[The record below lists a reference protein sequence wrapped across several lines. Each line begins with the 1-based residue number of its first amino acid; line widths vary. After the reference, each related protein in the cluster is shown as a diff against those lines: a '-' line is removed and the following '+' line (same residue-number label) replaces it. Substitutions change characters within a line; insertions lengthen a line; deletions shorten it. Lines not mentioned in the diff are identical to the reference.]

1 MPSQHPDPP
10 PPADRSHWQTLK
22 DLLPELWPD
31 DERALR
37 GRVVAAIVCLVL
49 AKVAIVLVPL
59 LYKQAVDGLTAYTE
73 ADVDLRSE
81 LLLPLWVILAYGAG
95 RVLSL
100 TFQEL
105 RDFFFARVGQRAVR
119 RAGLRTFQHLHA
131 LSLRFHLERQTG
143 GLSRVIE
150 RGTKAIETLLNFAL
164 FSILPTF
171 VELGLTSAILWWLY
185 GWEVAAITFVTVG
198 IYIVYTYRVTEWRL
212 RLRRAMNESDQR
224 ANTRAID
231 ALLNYETVKYFT
243 AESRESARLE
253 EGLRAYERAA
263 TASKTSLSLL
273 NIGQAIIIGFG
284 VTGLMLVA
292 AVRVQAGT
300 MTVGDF
306 VAVNAYMM
314 QLAQPLNFI
323 GFVYREIKQALV
335 DMETMY
341 TLLRV
346 EQEITDPPGAPALK
360 VSGGRVAF
368 ESVGFSYSPDRP
380 ILKGVSFAIEPG
392 QTVAVVGSSGAG
404 KSTLSRLLFRF
415 YDVDEGAVRIDGQ
428 DIRDVSQT
436 SLRAA
441 IGIVPQDTV
450 LFNDTLAY
458 NIAYGRPEA
467 TRAEIEEA
475 ARIASLDAFV
485 DSLPEGYETTVGERG
500 LKLSGGEKQRV
511 AIARMVL
518 KRPAIIV
525 FDEATSA
532 LDSKTEQEILAAL
545 RAVSQGRTTLVIAHR
560 LSTVVDADEIVVLD
574 AGRIAERGTH
584 NELLARDRLY
594 AAMWRRQAEGAE
606 LNGQGVVA
614 EEASATPER

>member
-1 MPSQHPDPP
+1 MSLDPAT
-10 PPADRSHWQTLK
+10 PPAGDDHRSHWQTLK

-31 DERALR
+31 DERDLR
-37 GRVVAAIVCLVL
+37 WRVVAAMVCLL
-49 AKVAIVLVPL
+49 AAKVAIVLVPL
-59 LYKQAVDGLTAYTE
+59 LYKQAVDALTAYAETGPE
-73 ADVDLRSE
+73 LRGE

-105 RDFFFARVGQRAVR
+105 RDFFFARVGQRAIR
-119 RAGLRTFQHLHA
+119 RAGLRTFRHLHA

-150 RGTKAIETLLNFAL
+150 RGTKAIDTLLSFAL

-171 VELGLTSAILWWLY
+171 LELGLTSAILWWLY
-185 GWEVAAITFVTVG
+185 GWEVAAITFVTVSV
-198 IYIVYTYRVTEWRL
+198 YIAYTYRITEWRL
-212 RLRRAMNESDQR
+212 RLRRVMNESDQR

-231 ALLNYETVKYFT
+231 SLLNYETVKYFT
-243 AESRESARLE
+243 AEGREAARLE

-273 NIGQAIIIGFG
+273 NIGQAAIIGVG
-284 VTGLMLVA
+284 VTSLMVLA
-292 AVRVQAGT
+292 AMRVQAGT

-314 QLAQPLNFI
+314 QLAQPLNFF
-323 GFVYREIKQALV
+323 GFVYREVKQALV
-335 DMETMY
+335 DMETMF

-346 EQEITDPPGAPALK
+346 EQEITDPPGAPPLRIE
-360 VSGGRVAF
+360 GGHLVF
-368 ESVGFSYSPDRP
+368 EAVRFGYGPERP
-380 ILKGVSFAIEPG
+380 ILKGVSFEIPPG
-392 QTVAVVGSSGAG
+392 RTVAVVGASGAG

-415 YDVDEGAVRIDGQ
+415 YDVDGGAISLDGQ
-428 DIRDVSQT
+428 DIRAVSQA

-458 NIAYGRPEA
+458 NIGYGRPDA

-485 DSLPEGYETTVGERG
+485 ASLPEGYETTVGERG

-518 KRPAIIV
+518 KRPAVMV

-545 RAVSQGRTTLVIAHR
+545 REVSRGRTTLVIAHR

-574 AGRIAERGTH
+574 AGRVAERGTH
-584 NELLARDRLY
+584 AELLARDRLY
-594 AAMWRRQAEGAE
+594 AAMWRRQAEGQTEGA
-606 LNGQGVVA
+606 VVQA
-614 EEASATPER
+614 PAK